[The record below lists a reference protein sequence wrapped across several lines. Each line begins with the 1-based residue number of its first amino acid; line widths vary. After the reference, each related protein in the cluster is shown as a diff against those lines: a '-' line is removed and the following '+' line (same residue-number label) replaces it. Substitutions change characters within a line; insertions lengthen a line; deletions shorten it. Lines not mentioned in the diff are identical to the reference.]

1 MNVPSSAILT
11 VIGAIIGA
19 TIITNLF
26 LFSSNGMSIAGQANR
41 KRDQAVNVM
50 AADIINQYDGRNIV
64 GSDLIRSVPDLLDKG
79 VTVIIKT
86 STGSSVTYD
95 EDADLVEVMKD
106 LKNPDIIS
114 PNIIYTGKSS
124 LNPIN
129 GVNRDV
135 LTFTMKH

>member
-1 MNVPSSAILT
+1 
-11 VIGAIIGA
+11 
-19 TIITNLF
+19 
-26 LFSSNGMSIAGQANR
+26 MSIAEQANR

-106 LKNPDIIS
+106 LKNLDIIS

-129 GVNRDV
+129 GVDRNV